1 MPATDI
7 ATIIPTPKSG
17 VAHFQSYGKHFQEK
31 ILQGLLTDQAWASQ
45 MLEVML
51 PDFFELRYL
60 TYLSEKYFAYFAKYR
75 TFPTQNLLI
84 TIVRDDL
91 LNDHDILLKEQII
104 DYLQRMKMSPDLG
117 DIQFVKDKALDF
129 CKRQA
134 FKEALEEAVEL
145 IGDDKYESVI
155 GLMKGA
161 VSVGM
166 PNTVGHDS
174 FVDAE
179 ARFIKTSRVAVP
191 TGLSRI
197 DAHDILRGGLG
208 RGEIGVVTAN
218 TGVGK
223 SHFLVQVGAAAML
236 AGKKVVHYTL
246 ELSEEAVG
254 LRYDSNL
261 ANIPSNE
268 VQDRKE
274 EVLSKYED
282 LELGGL
288 IIKEYPT
295 GGASVLTIRNHLDK
309 LLLRDFKPNVIIID
323 YADIMRST
331 RQFDSLRHELKL
343 VYEEL
348 RNLAM
353 ELKIPIW
360 TASQA
365 NRDSANSDIVG
376 LENMSEAYGKAM
388 VADVVLSISRK
399 ATEKASGAGRLF
411 VAKNRAG
418 KDGLLFPINID
429 TARSK
434 FTILDE
440 SSLTLNEAI
449 QQDESD
455 MKNTLREKWQKMK
468 DSK

>member
-1 MPATDI
+1 
-7 ATIIPTPKSG
+7 
-17 VAHFQSYGKHFQEK
+17 
-31 ILQGLLTDQAWASQ
+31 
-45 MLEVML
+45 
-51 PDFFELRYL
+51 
-60 TYLSEKYFAYFAKYR
+60 
-75 TFPTQNLLI
+75 
-84 TIVRDDL
+84 
-91 LNDHDILLKEQII
+91 
-104 DYLQRMKMSPDLG
+104 
-117 DIQFVKDKALDF
+117 
-129 CKRQA
+129 
-134 FKEALEEAVEL
+134 
-145 IGDDKYESVI
+145 
-155 GLMKGA
+155 
-161 VSVGM
+161 
-166 PNTVGHDS
+166 
-174 FVDAE
+174 
-179 ARFIKTSRVAVP
+179 
-191 TGLSRI
+191 
-197 DAHDILRGGLG
+197 
-208 RGEIGVVTAN
+208 
-218 TGVGK
+218 
-223 SHFLVQVGAAAML
+223 
-236 AGKKVVHYTL
+236 
-246 ELSEEAVG
+246 
-254 LRYDSNL
+254 L

-282 LELGGL
+282 LEMGGL

-295 GGASVLTIRNHLDK
+295 GGASILTIRNHLDK
-309 LLLRDFKPNVIIID
+309 LLLRDFKPHVIIID

-353 ELKIPIW
+353 ELKIPVW

-376 LENMSEAYGKAM
+376 LENMAEAYGKAM

-399 ATEKASGAGRLF
+399 PTEKALGTGRLF

-418 KDGLLFPINID
+418 RDGLLFPINID

-468 DSK
+468 DNK